1 MFAKRRLGTAQ
12 SMGRGGMHCVGG
24 RLASLA
30 AALIGLTAAGAAQ
43 AGPFDVL
50 KNLPGNLPIPG
61 ASKPANATPTSPS
74 GGATGGDS
82 GAMMMK
88 APTPQP
94 PLHGLG
100 TDAVAVVET
109 ATPNAGV
116 QVMDYVFAKQTIKL
130 PPKAKITLS
139 YLTGCLS
146 ETYTG
151 GTINVGLKSGTVAGG
166 VRTQALRAGCKA
178 PTPVILAS
186 ASEAGATVN
195 RITPF
200 TGANWNERALRSG
213 LPVFK
218 WDKGFGA
225 VTLRVHDMDKP
236 GEPVVWEAAAP
247 AGWIAYPASA
257 AKLAPGMPYKVEAV
271 SNGQVVAA
279 ALFSIDPALD
289 VSDSVASRLVPL
301 APPA

>member
-1 MFAKRRLGTAQ
+1 MGWDDGAKMGDLRRA
-12 SMGRGGMHCVGG
+12 
-24 RLASLA
+24 ASRV
-30 AALIGLTAAGAAQ
+30 AALVAVTALAGAAH
-43 AGPFDVL
+43 AGPFDVIRSL
-50 KNLPGNLPIPG
+50 PVPGNLPIPG
-61 ASKPANATPTSPS
+61 ANKPANTPASPGTSPS
-74 GGATGGDS
+74 GGAEA

-88 APTPQP
+88 DPTPQP

-109 ATPNAGV
+109 ATPGAGV
-116 QVMDYVFAKQTIKL
+116 QTMDYVFAKQTIRL
-130 PPKAKITLS
+130 PAKAKVTLS
-139 YLTGCLS
+139 YLSGCLT

-151 GTINVGLKSGTVAGG
+151 GTITVGLKAGTVAGG
-166 VRTQALRAGCKA
+166 VRTQALRAGCRA

-200 TGANWNERALRSG
+200 TGANWNERALHSG

-218 WDKGFGA
+218 WDKALGS

-236 GEPVVWEAAAP
+236 GEPVIWEAAAP
-247 AGWIAYPASA
+247 AGWIAYPAAA

-271 SNGQVVAA
+271 ANGQVVAA

-289 VSDSVASRLVPL
+289 VSDSIASRLVPL

>member
-1 MFAKRRLGTAQ
+1 M
-12 SMGRGGMHCVGG
+12 
-24 RLASLA
+24 ASLA
-30 AALIGLTAAGAAQ
+30 AALFSFSAIATMAA

-50 KNLPGNLPIPG
+50 RSLPSGLPIPG
-61 ASKPANATPTSPS
+61 MAKPANTTPTNS
-74 GGATGGDS
+74 GGSTASGGDA

-88 APTPQP
+88 DPTPQA
-94 PLHGLG
+94 PLHSLG
-100 TDAVAVVET
+100 TDAVAVVEN
-109 ATPNAGV
+109 ATPGAGV
-116 QVMDYVFAKQTIKL
+116 QMMDYVFAKQTIHL
-130 PPKAKITLS
+130 PAKGKVTLS

-151 GTINVGLKSGTVAGG
+151 GTITVGMRSGTVAGG
-166 VRTQALRAGCKA
+166 VRQQVLRAGCKA

-200 TGANWNERALRSG
+200 TGANWNERALRSA

-218 WDKGFGA
+218 WDRNLGSA
-225 VTLRVHDMDKP
+225 VTLRIHDMDKP
-236 GEPVVWEAAAP
+236 GEPVIWEAAAP
-247 AGWIAYPASA
+247 AGWMAYPATA

-271 SNGQVVAA
+271 ANGQVVAA

>member
-1 MFAKRRLGTAQ
+1 
-12 SMGRGGMHCVGG
+12 MGQATMHRVA
-24 RLASLA
+24 RTTSLA
-30 AALIGLTAAGAAQ
+30 VALFGMSVMAGAAQ

-50 KNLPGNLPIPG
+50 RGIPSPIPIPG
-61 ASKPANATPTSPS
+61 GQKPAATPASS
-74 GGATGGDS
+74 GDT

-100 TDAVAVVET
+100 TDAVAVVEA
-109 ATPNAGV
+109 ATPGAPV
-116 QVMDYVFAKQTIKL
+116 QVMDYVFAKQTIQL
-130 PPKAKITLS
+130 PPRAKITLS
-139 YLTGCLS
+139 YLSGCLS

-151 GTINVGLKSGTVAGG
+151 GTITMGLKAGTVAGG
-166 VRTQALRAGCKA
+166 VRTQALRSGCRA
-178 PTPVILAS
+178 PTPVVLAS

-200 TGANWNERALRSG
+200 TGANWSERALRG
-213 LPVFK
+213 QPVFK
-218 WDKGFGA
+218 WDKALGA
-225 VTLRVHDMDKP
+225 VTVRIHDMDKA

-247 AGWIAYPASA
+247 QGWIAYPATA
-257 AKLAPGMPYKVEAV
+257 PKLAPGMPYKAEAV
-271 SNGQVVAA
+271 ANDRVAA
-279 ALFSIDPALD
+279 TALFSIDPALD